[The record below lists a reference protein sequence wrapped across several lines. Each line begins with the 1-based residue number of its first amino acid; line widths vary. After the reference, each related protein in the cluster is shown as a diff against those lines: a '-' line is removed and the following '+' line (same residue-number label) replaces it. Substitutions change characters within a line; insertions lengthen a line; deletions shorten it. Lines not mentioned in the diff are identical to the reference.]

1 MKLQAKIR
9 VLIVDDHFMVRL
21 GLSDALSAEPDL
33 DVVGEATNG
42 LEAIEAYRRLQPDV
56 ALIDLRLPDMT
67 GIRASES
74 ILAEFPAARIL
85 IISTYDG
92 SEDIHRALEAGV
104 LSYLRK
110 DAEREEVLRAVRS
123 VAMGGLYLPPLA
135 TERIAERLSRPALSA
150 REIDVLTRLASGMS
164 NKEIAAQLFISEVT
178 VKAHVSSILAKLN
191 AADRTQA
198 ATQAMRQGIIHL
210 DWS

>member
-1 MKLQAKIR
+1 MKIR

-33 DVVGEATNG
+33 EVVGEAANG
-42 LEAIEAYRRLQPDV
+42 SDAIDAYHRLQPDV

-74 ILAEFPAARIL
+74 IMAEFPDARIL

-92 SEDIHRALEAGV
+92 IEDIHRALEAGA

-110 DAEREEVLRAVRS
+110 DAEREEVLRAIRS
-123 VAMGGLYLPPLA
+123 VAKGGRYLPLPA
-135 TERIAERLSRPALSA
+135 AERIAERLSRPSLSP
-150 REIDVLTRLASGMS
+150 REIDVLSRLASGLS

-178 VKAHVSSILAKLN
+178 VKAHVSSILEKLKV
-191 AADRTQA
+191 ADRTQA
-198 ATQAMRQGIIHL
+198 ATEALRQGIIHL